1 MFPRRPRVLSLV
13 GVAAVALAFA
23 STAALAKPI
32 QPSPNQPLPK
42 PPIATLKLT
51 PGSGNPG
58 ATIKALVTCTQPT
71 VAISIFMFGVP
82 VATPG
87 ALPVPNGTGYYVL
100 LFNQSFNPAK
110 PAGATN
116 ATFMIPVGL
125 PAGTW
130 EIEGACLYANDFES
144 FGGWLIV
151 PKKVF
156 PPFGWTTFFPNF
168 LFQGN
173 AQIQTAFLVAT
184 GELAPPLPPPP
195 PVTTTTTTTTKP
207 RTSPTITSS
216 STTPTTLPTCRP
228 RQFPPGCTP

>member
-1 MFPRRPRVLSLV
+1 MMFPRRRRALLLV
-13 GVAAVALAFA
+13 GAVALVLAVA

-82 VATPG
+82 ASTPG

-156 PPFGWTTFFPNF
+156 PPFGWATFFPNL

-195 PVTTTTTTTTKP
+195 VTTTTTTKP
-207 RTSPTITSS
+207 RTSPTTTPS
-216 STTPTTLPTCRP
+216 STTTTTLPTCIRG
-228 RQFPPGCTP
+228 QLPPGCKLP